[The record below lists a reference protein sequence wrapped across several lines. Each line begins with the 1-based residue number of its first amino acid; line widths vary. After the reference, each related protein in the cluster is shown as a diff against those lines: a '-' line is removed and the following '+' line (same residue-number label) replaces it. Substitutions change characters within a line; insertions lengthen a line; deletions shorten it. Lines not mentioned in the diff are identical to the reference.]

1 MASPGRRP
9 LTCLTTRLPNP
20 AVVLASVA
28 LFVALTGGAIAA
40 GQAIPPRAKFA
51 DKAGFAAKAGIAANA
66 LKLNGK
72 TAAQIVAS
80 VPAPAPPTS
89 IASYASSVA
98 VNYSLNPTAEQNVT
112 AACPA
117 GSKAMGGGF
126 SNPSSALVLS
136 AGSSPTA
143 DGAGWVEDLVNIS
156 PSTAGAGQVF
166 VTCIK

>member
-1 MASPGRRP
+1 LTAWLSRWERKCEVDVPKAERGVAPVPFWSRPRKVRGELGR
-9 LTCLTTRLPNP
+9 NH
-20 AVVLASVA
+20 
-28 LFVALTGGAIAA
+28 
-40 GQAIPPRAKFA
+40 
-51 DKAGFAAKAGIAANA
+51 
-66 LKLNGK
+66 
-72 TAAQIVAS
+72 AAQIVAS
-80 VPAPAPPTS
+80 VPAPAPPAS

-143 DGAGWVEDLVNIS
+143 DGAGWVEDLVNLS
-156 PSTAGAGQVF
+156 SSTAGAGQVF
-166 VTCIK
+166 VTCLK

>member
-1 MASPGRRP
+1 MSRLRMPSPA
-9 LTCLTTRLPNP
+9 T
-20 AVVLASVA
+20 VLATVA

-40 GQAIPPRAKFA
+40 GQPIPARAKFA
-51 DKAGFAAKAGIAANA
+51 DKAGVAANA

-89 IASYASSVA
+89 VAALASNAA
-98 VNYSLNPTAEQNVT
+98 VNYSLNPQTEQNVT

-143 DGAGWVEDLVNIS
+143 DGAGWVEDLINLS
-156 PSTAGAGQVF
+156 TSTAGSGQVF
-166 VTCIK
+166 VTCLK

>member
-1 MASPGRRP
+1 MGMSK
-9 LTCLTTRLPNP
+9 LRLPNP
-20 AVVLASVA
+20 AVVLASIA

-51 DKAGFAAKAGIAANA
+51 DKAGVAANA

-80 VPAPAPPTS
+80 VPAPAPPAS

-143 DGAGWVEDLVNIS
+143 DGAGWVEDLVNLS
-156 PSTAGAGQVF
+156 SSTAGAGQVF
-166 VTCIK
+166 VTCLK